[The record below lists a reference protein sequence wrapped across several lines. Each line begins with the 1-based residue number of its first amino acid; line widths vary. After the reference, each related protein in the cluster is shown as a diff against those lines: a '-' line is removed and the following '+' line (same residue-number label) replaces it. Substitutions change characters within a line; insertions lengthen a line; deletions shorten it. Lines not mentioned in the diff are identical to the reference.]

1 MIRAMTAEDAAEVI
15 EVVVAADMFTADEV
29 PFLEEMLS
37 GYEAAARDEGHVA
50 VVVDEGPMGVAGV
63 AYYRPKE
70 AADRVWDLTM
80 IAVRPALQGHGL
92 GRALL
97 LHVEQDLRDRGER
110 LLLVDTSGTTRYD
123 RTREFYQRCGYSQE
137 ARVRD
142 YWEDGDDLVIFSKR
156 IDTP

>member
-1 MIRAMTAEDAAEVI
+1 MFSAEEAVFLDEVLGPVAAAGGTDADGRTCLVDDAA
-15 EVVVAADMFTADEV
+15 V
-29 PFLEEMLS
+29 PETPGGQGLDPRAPELT
-37 GYEAAARDEGHVA
+37 A
-50 VVVDEGPMGVAGV
+50 VV
-63 AYYRPKE
+63 YYAPE
-70 AADRVWDLTM
+70 DAADRVWDLTM